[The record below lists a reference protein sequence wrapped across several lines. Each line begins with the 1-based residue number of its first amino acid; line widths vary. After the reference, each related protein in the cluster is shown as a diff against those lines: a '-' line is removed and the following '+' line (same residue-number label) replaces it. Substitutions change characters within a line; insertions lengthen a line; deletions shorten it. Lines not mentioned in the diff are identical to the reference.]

1 MIQQVTKHN
10 KNICHI
16 VGNIMTRIN
25 QPTSGRREEVDPK
38 FSRTCKT
45 SKPETKT
52 WDIKQ
57 G

>member
-52 WDIKQ
+52 
-57 G
+57 